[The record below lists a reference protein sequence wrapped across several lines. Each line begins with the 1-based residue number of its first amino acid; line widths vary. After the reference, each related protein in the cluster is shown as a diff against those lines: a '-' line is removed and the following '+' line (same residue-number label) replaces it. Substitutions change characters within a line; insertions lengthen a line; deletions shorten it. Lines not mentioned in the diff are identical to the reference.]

1 MFARDESERSNPY
14 NSMFKFLLIFSTP
27 ALEKNVDPR
36 NTPCIPEVN
45 FFSALDLNKFSKNL
59 KIEYNVVTIQ
69 QRFIKMA
76 KSPFYPFPIFFGSFL
91 AFCH

>member
-1 MFARDESERSNPY
+1 MLILEIRHVFLRS
-14 NSMFKFLLIFSTP
+14 
-27 ALEKNVDPR
+27 
-36 NTPCIPEVN
+36 N
-45 FFSALDLNKFSKNL
+45 FFSALDLNKFPKNL